1 MTELMEQG
9 SNLIPCDERW
19 LTLRCLGVV
28 AYIIYNRQLAALL
41 ALLGK
46 GAHPCT
52 ATLGRTAEVIA
63 VEKGDWLA
71 VLIAYLEYLHV
82 WVIGR
87 DVLALLEVQSVN
99 TMSGI
104 EHTIYLYAVD
114 VEVWLNLIIGNVE
127 HLLLHLRRII
137 EAVVWLQFE
146 VLALSLLGILFYR
159 LGLSISLWSIF
170 LDELL
175 QEIIHILAV
184 LSHRL
189 FERIVG
195 IAGISHQFALLG
207 TQLGN
212 LGYDREGVEIR
223 VGSIGTV
230 DTCHIHL
237 LAQFAVLEIGKDR
250 LLGGVDDDD
259 AVRCLA
265 SAALCIFLALCNVS
279 IAQSGELFLAVHPN
293 YGVVGSGRKKIAP
306 LLLQFRDA
314 GVDLLH
320 ALHLLGRK
328 EGA

>member
-19 LTLRCLGVV
+19 LTLRCLGIV

-41 ALLGK
+41 TLFGK

-63 VEKGDWLA
+63 VEEGDWLA
-71 VLIAYLEYLHV
+71 VLVAYLEYLHV
-82 WVIGR
+82 RVISR
-87 DVLALLEVQSVN
+87 NILALLEVQPVN
-99 TMSGI
+99 TMGGI
-104 EHTIYLYAVD
+104 EHTVHLYAVD

-137 EAVVWLQFE
+137 ESVVWLQLE
-146 VLALSLLGILFYR
+146 VLAFSLLCIRFYR
-159 LGLSISLWSIF
+159 LGFSISLRSIF

-195 IAGISHQFALLG
+195 IVVISHQLALLG

-212 LGYDREGVEIR
+212 LGYDREGVEFW
-223 VGSIGTV
+223 VSTIGTV
-230 DTCHIHL
+230 DACHIHL
-237 LAQFAVLEIGKDR
+237 FAQFAVLEIGEDR

-259 AVRCLA
+259 AVRRLA
-265 SAALCIFLALCNVS
+265 SAALSIFLTLCNVS
-279 IAQSGELFLAVHPN
+279 IAQSGELFLAVYPN
-293 YGVVGSGRKKIAP
+293 HGVIGSGRKKIAP
-306 LLLQFRDA
+306 LLLQLRDA

>member
-19 LTLRCLGVV
+19 LTLRCLGIV
-28 AYIIYNRQLAALL
+28 AYIIYDRQLAALL

-63 VEKGDWLA
+63 VEEGDWLA
-71 VLIAYLEYLHV
+71 VLVAHLEYLHV
-82 WVIGR
+82 WVIGW
-87 DVLALLEVQSVN
+87 DILALLEVQSVN
-99 TMSGI
+99 TMGGI
-104 EHTIYLYAVD
+104 EHTIHLYAVD
-114 VEVWLNLIIGNVE
+114 VEVWLDLIIGNVE

-137 EAVVWLQFE
+137 ESVVWLQLE
-146 VLALSLLGILFYR
+146 VLALRLLGIRFYR
-159 LGLSISLWSIF
+159 LGFSISLRSIF

-195 IAGISHQFALLG
+195 IVGISHQLALLG

-212 LGYDREGVEIR
+212 LGYDREGVEFW
-223 VGSIGTV
+223 VSTIGTV
-230 DTCHIHL
+230 DACHIHL
-237 LAQFAVLEIGKDR
+237 LAQFAVLEIGEDR

-259 AVRCLA
+259 AVRRLA
-265 SAALCIFLALCNVS
+265 SAALSIFLALCNVC
-279 IAQSGELFLAVHPN
+279 IAQSGELFLTVYPN
-293 YGVVGSGRKKIAP
+293 HGVVGSGRKKIAP
-306 LLLQFRDA
+306 FLLQFRDA

-328 EGA
+328 EGT